1 MCEVFFFGRGVGVI
15 YSGYDLWTCNIGLS
29 YCIAYLAYRMLI
41 MLAHNNEQA
50 VEQTVEQSVE
60 GHNTFPSPRKTSSID
75 IMWYCLQGSSMV
87 TL

>member
-1 MCEVFFFGRGVGVI
+1 MDMRYRLITLYC
-15 YSGYDLWTCNIGLS
+15 LLS
-29 YCIAYLAYRMLI
+29 VQDVNHDD
-41 MLAHNNEQA
+41 MLAHKN
-50 VEQTVEQSVE
+50 EQTVEQSVE